1 LLSTDAK
8 LNLYLFLGKLS
19 IGAKCGGLSARKYK
33 NNCAQALIYI
43 ARCIIRRMTRFIAYF
58 RVSTTQQGK
67 SGLGLDAQ
75 RQAVADYVGGR
86 GEIIAEYTEIE
97 SGRKNGRPQLAAALA
112 ICRKHKAVLVIAKL
126 DRLARNVHFISG
138 LMESGVDFV
147 AVDIP
152 EANRLTIHIL
162 SAVAEYEREA
172 ISKRTKD
179 ALKAAKARGV
189 KLGNPDPIPA
199 ARLGNAAAKEQREQF
214 HATVKPLIQKLR
226 HEGYS
231 LAKIAAELHAR
242 NVPTARGRV
251 WYPATVRNIL
261 RRDAYGQSD

>member
-1 LLSTDAK
+1 
-8 LNLYLFLGKLS
+8 
-19 IGAKCGGLSARKYK
+19 
-33 NNCAQALIYI
+33 
-43 ARCIIRRMTRFIAYF
+43 MTCFIAYY
-58 RVSTTQQGK
+58 RVSTEKQGK

-75 RQAVADYVGGR
+75 RQTVADYVAGR

-97 SGRKNGRPQLAAALA
+97 SGRKNDRPQLAAALA
-112 ICRKHKAVLVIAKL
+112 TCRKHKAVLVIAKL
-126 DRLARNVHFISG
+126 DRLARNVFFIAG

-147 AVDIP
+147 ACDMP

-162 SAVAEYEREA
+162 SAVAEHEREA

-199 ARLGNAAAKEQREQF
+199 ARRGNAVMQEHAEQF

-226 HEGYS
+226 LQGYP
-231 LAKIAAELHAR
+231 LAKIADELNSR

-261 RRDAYGQSD
+261 QRNGHG